1 MTDRPVAQTMR
12 TASGFVLRTPLLP
25 FDTLTRWGAEGPDRA
40 SARRYLLALLE
51 DPVVR
56 EALFVASPDLA
67 RAIPAWIAKPDGI
80 DAQAT
85 ERALVRYLSRMS
97 SRATPFGLFSSV
109 GTGSISGPT
118 QLQLGAHH
126 ELRRHTRLDTDY
138 LFGLC
143 ADLGRDP
150 AIRREQTFFPN
161 SSLYVAAARLR
172 YAEARIQDRIRRY
185 HLVAV
190 DPSSYLDEVLARAR
204 GGATIEQLI
213 EVLCTDPEITRTD
226 AEVFIEELIATQ
238 LLVSTLQPQV
248 TGREPTI
255 PLAEQLE
262 CLTAGRP
269 AAAALRD
276 AARAIAQLDAAPLG
290 LPPAPYL
297 AIADDLA
304 ARLPTK
310 VEANRLFQIDL
321 VRDNPDLPL
330 QLGPRLVQELQRGA
344 QLLSRIDGAP
354 DDDSWA
360 RFRARFVERYE
371 TREVPLLQ
379 VLDAETGI
387 GLGDEGTDTGAPL
400 LADLRFPGRPA
411 GRQVTWGRREQ
422 WMLELI
428 ARAERTGQ
436 LEIELTEHDLEQLET
451 PPHQPPSAV
460 TMTAMIAARSAE
472 AIDAGEFTVRLQAL
486 DRGARML
493 GRFCHASAR
502 IAALTAEILRVEE
515 AERPEVIYAEIVHLP
530 GGRVGNILLRPVL
543 RSHEIAY
550 LGLSGAP
557 PDRQISIDDL
567 VVSIAGSRVVLRSR
581 SLDKEVIPR
590 MTTAHNTESESLA
603 VYRFLCR
610 LAEQYGREAYWSWG
624 ALADA
629 PFLPRL
635 RSGRIVLSRARWRLG
650 KTELETFSA
659 ASKGAKSARSEDAL
673 ETVRARQASAVAALR
688 ERRGLPRWI
697 AVIDRDNELVVDLDN
712 PLMVDSFVHLIKER
726 EVTTVCELF
735 PDPEHLCVRGE
746 GGGFCH
752 ELQVPLYRDAAL
764 PAVPRAVPRASESAR
779 RFAPGSPWLYLKVYC
794 GPSTADLVLREAV
807 APLVREVIA
816 AGHARSWFFLRYA
829 DPATHLRIRFF
840 GDPARLLAEVMPR
853 AHAAFAPMLESG
865 ILWRVQ
871 VDSYDREIERYGGP
885 AGIELAE
892 RLFAADSDAVLAIV
906 ETGTGDAA
914 LEAAWR
920 LALRGIDQ
928 LLADLGCSA
937 EAKLRIVTRLREDFG
952 HEHGLDTAGQRR
964 LGEKFRKHR
973 VEIAELLS
981 AAPPASETDDHPLAP
996 GLVAFARRSQMIAPL
1011 ATELQ
1016 ALAQRGGLTST
1027 IEDLASSFVHMHVN
1041 RILTTAHRQQ
1051 ELVLYDLLRRHY
1063 DGLRARTGPR
1073 PEAPGVE

>member
-1 MTDRPVAQTMR
+1 MNDRPVAQAMR
-12 TASGFVLRTPLLP
+12 TASGFVMRTPLLS
-25 FDTLTRWGAEGPDRA
+25 FDTLVRWGSDGTDRA
-40 SARRYLLALLE
+40 IVRRYLVSLVE
-51 DPVVR
+51 DRVVR

-67 RAIPAWIAKPDGI
+67 RAIPAWIAKPDSI
-80 DAQAT
+80 EAQAT
-85 ERALVRYLSRMS
+85 ERALVRYVSRMS

-118 QLQLGAHH
+118 QLQLGPHH

-138 LFGLC
+138 LFALC

-161 SSLYVAAARLR
+161 SSLYFAAARLR

-190 DPSSYLDEVLARAR
+190 DPSTYLEEVLARAR
-204 GGATIEQLI
+204 QGATIEQLI
-213 EVLCTDPEITRTD
+213 DVLCTDPEITRPD

-255 PLAEQLE
+255 PLVEQLE
-262 CLTAGRP
+262 GLTAGRP

-276 AARAIAQLDAAPLG
+276 AAQAIAQLDAAPLG

-297 AIADDLA
+297 AIADGLT

-321 VRDNPDLPL
+321 VRDNPGLPL
-330 QLGPRLVQELQRGA
+330 QLGPRLVQELLRGA
-344 QLLSRIDGAP
+344 QLLSRLDGAP
-354 DDDSWA
+354 DEDPWA
-360 RFRARFVERYE
+360 RFRARFSERYE
-371 TREVPLLQ
+371 SREVPLLQ

-387 GLGDEGTDTGAPL
+387 GLGDEGADSGAPL
-400 LADLRFPGRPA
+400 LADLRFPARA
-411 GRQVTWGRREQ
+411 AVRQVTWGRREQ

-436 LEIELTEHDLEQLET
+436 REIELSDHDLEQLQT
-451 PPHQPPSAV
+451 PPQQPPSAV

-472 AIDAGEFTVRLQAL
+472 AIDAGEFTVRLQGL

-493 GRFCHASAR
+493 GRFCHASPQ
-502 IAALTAEILRVEE
+502 IAALTAEVLGVEQ

-557 PDRQISIDDL
+557 ADRQLSIDDL
-567 VVSIAGSRVVLRSR
+567 VVSIEGSRVVLRSR

-590 MTTAHNTESESLA
+590 MTTAHNTESDSLA

-610 LAEQYGREAYWSWG
+610 LAEQYGRAAYWSWG

-635 RSGRIVLSRARWRLG
+635 RSGRIVLARARWRLG
-650 KTELETFSA
+650 KLELEAFAS
-659 ASKGAKSARSEDAL
+659 ASKGAKSARTEDVL
-673 ETVRARQASAVAALR
+673 ETIRIRQASAVRALR

-697 AVIDRDNELVVDLDN
+697 AVIDGDNELVVDLDN

-735 PDPEHLCVRGE
+735 PDPEHLCVRGD
-746 GGGFCH
+746 GGAFVH
-752 ELQVPLYRDAAL
+752 ELQVPLYRETAL
-764 PAVPRAVPRASESAR
+764 PTIPRGVPRAKENSR

-807 APLVREVIA
+807 APLVREVLA
-816 AGHARSWFFLRYA
+816 AGYARSWFFLRYA
-829 DPATHLRIRFF
+829 DPAAHLRIRFS
-840 GDPARLLAEVMPR
+840 GDPARLLAEVLPR
-853 AHAAFAPMLESG
+853 AHAAFAPMLASG
-865 ILWRVQ
+865 ILWRIQ
-871 VDSYDREIERYGGP
+871 VDSYDREVERYGGP
-885 AGIELAE
+885 SGIELAE
-892 RLFAADSDAVLAIV
+892 RVFAADSDAVLAIV

-928 LLADLGCSA
+928 LLADLGCTA
-937 EAKLRIVTRLREDFG
+937 EDKLRIVTRLREDFG
-952 HEHGLDTAGQRR
+952 HEHGLDTTGQRR

-973 VEIAELLS
+973 VEIAELLG
-981 AAPPASETDDHPLAP
+981 AVAPASESDDHPLAP
-996 GLVAFARRSQMIAPL
+996 GLVAFARRSQAIAPL

-1027 IEDLASSFVHMHVN
+1027 INDLAASFVHMHVN
-1041 RILTTAHRQQ
+1041 RLLTSSHRQQ

-1063 DGLRARTGPR
+1063 DGLRARTGLRADGPN
-1073 PEAPGVE
+1073 PE